1 MASPRMTNWAG
12 NVAFSAADFQRPRTV
27 EALQRLV
34 GTSRHVRALGT
45 GHSFSP
51 VADTSGLLVSLSG
64 LTPVVEVDTELAQA
78 RVGAGLRYGDIVRRL
93 DAAGLAVPNLAS
105 LPHLSVAGAVAT
117 GTHGSGVHNAGLA
130 AAVTSLELV
139 TADGGLVEIGRDDP
153 QFPGS
158 VVALGCLGVVVA
170 VTLGLVPSFRMR
182 QVVYEN
188 MPHESLTANLADV
201 LSRAYSVSVFTRW
214 RADRVVQ
221 VWLKEAVPTDRT
233 GTDAFATR
241 WLGSTLADGPR
252 HMIDGAPAG
261 RCTEQLG
268 AVGPWYDR
276 LPHFRLDNTPSSGDE
291 LQSEYLLP
299 IEVAAGAVDAVAR
312 IADTVAPVLQVCEIR
327 TVAADALWLSP
338 AYQQDSIAVHFTWAS
353 ELARVLPAVRA
364 VEAALVPLGAR
375 PHWGKLF
382 DVAPAQVA
390 TGYERLEEFVTLAS
404 SMDPGGVFRND
415 FVNRYLFAGA

>member
-1 MASPRMTNWAG
+1 VASPRMTNWAG
-12 NVAFSAADFQRPRTV
+12 NVAFRAADFQRPRTV
-27 EALQRLV
+27 EAVQRLV

-64 LTPVVEVDTELAQA
+64 LSPVVEVDTERAQA

-117 GTHGSGVHNAGLA
+117 GTHGSGVRNAGLA

-158 VVALGCLGVVVA
+158 VVALGCLGVVVS

-188 MPHESLTANLADV
+188 MPLESLTANLADV

-221 VWLKEAVPTDRT
+221 VWLKEGVRADRT

-312 IADTVAPVLQVCEIR
+312 IADAVAPVLQVCEIR
-327 TVAADALWLSP
+327 TVAGDALWLSP
-338 AYQQDSIAVHFTWAS
+338 AYRQDSIAVHFTWVS
-353 ELARVLPAVRA
+353 QPARVLPAVRA

-390 TGYERLEEFVTLAS
+390 TRYERLEEFVTLTS